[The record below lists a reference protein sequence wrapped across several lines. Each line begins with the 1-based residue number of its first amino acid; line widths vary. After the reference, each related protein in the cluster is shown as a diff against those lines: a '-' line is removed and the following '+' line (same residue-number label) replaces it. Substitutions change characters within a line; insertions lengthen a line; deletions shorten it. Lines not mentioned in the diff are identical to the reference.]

1 MLPPRLKRGVFPFSP
16 LLVSLYLGSCLNNQ
30 ARERKGIWVGEE
42 GIKLS
47 LSTDAMVIY
56 LENLLE
62 SIKKLQLI
70 SEFNKAAR

>member
-16 LLVSLYLGSCLNNQ
+16 LLVSLYLGSCRYNQ